1 MLGKS
6 ARESGPHARR
16 AATLGGWS
24 DVDVDLLDLGS
35 TTATLSTVANLE
47 SLAAVVHLGH
57 PAQPTPELE
66 RTLLS
71 SDRSLML
78 TAAVAV
84 PSEWVWVGRTADA
97 TGVAI
102 VDESGMR
109 DCRHALRTMG
119 VSPHLVP
126 TTTSVAERIQL
137 AGEHGTLVVERS
149 ATPPGFQELPG
160 SAGLQAVPLLWY
172 GLLETPSAPVVFDT
186 PAQVWLA
193 FGPRDDHRGSLQQS
207 LGVFAAADID
217 LQHLRSQRSQ
227 AGPHV
232 FLTSFTCES
241 SDVLAHV
248 VGEFGS
254 RGVEHRVL
262 AVLTGQQFLPG
273 PDALTPVWSGV
284 EVPAP

>member
-16 AATLGGWS
+16 AAALGGWS
-24 DVDVDLLDLGS
+24 EPEVDMLDLGS
-35 TTATLSTVANLE
+35 TSATLSTVAHLDTL
-47 SLAAVVHLGH
+47 SAVVHIGH

-78 TAAVAV
+78 TSAVAV
-84 PSEWVWVGRTADA
+84 PSEWVWVGRTAEA

-119 VSPHLVP
+119 VSRHLVP

-149 ATPPGFQELPG
+149 ATPAGFQELPG

-172 GLLETPSAPVVFDT
+172 GLLETSTLPGFDS

-207 LGVFAAADID
+207 LGVFAAAEID

-232 FLTSFTCES
+232 FLTSFTCAS
-241 SDVLAHV
+241 SAALEGVLA
-248 VGEFGS
+248 EFAA

-262 AVLTGQQFLPG
+262 AVLPGHSFSPG
-273 PDALTPVWSGV
+273 PDALTPVWSEA
-284 EVPAP
+284 EVAVP

>member
-24 DVDVDLLDLGS
+24 EPDVDMLDLGS
-35 TTATLSTVANLE
+35 TSATLSTVAHLDNL
-47 SLAAVVHLGH
+47 SAVVHIGH

-78 TAAVAV
+78 TSAVAV

-126 TTTSVAERIQL
+126 TTTSVAERIRL

-149 ATPPGFQELPG
+149 ATPAGFQELPG

-172 GLLETPSAPVVFDT
+172 GLLETAGTPQAFDS

-207 LGVFAAADID
+207 LGVFAAAEID

-232 FLTSFTCES
+232 FLTSFTCAS
-241 SDVLAHV
+241 SAVLEV
-248 VGEFGS
+248 VLGEFAA

-262 AVLTGQQFLPG
+262 AVLPGHSFSPG

-284 EVPAP
+284 EVSAP

>member
-16 AATLGGWS
+16 AAVLGGWS
-24 DVDVDLLDLGS
+24 DVDVEMLDLGS
-35 TTATLSTVANLE
+35 TTATLSTVAHLENL
-47 SLAAVVHLGH
+47 SAVVHIGH

-109 DCRHALRTMG
+109 DCRHVLRTMG

-149 ATPPGFQELPG
+149 ATPEGFQELPG
-160 SAGLQAVPLLWY
+160 SAGLHAVPLLWY
-172 GLLETPSAPVVFDT
+172 GLLETPSAPVAFEG

-207 LGVFAAADID
+207 LGVFAGAEID

-227 AGPHV
+227 EGPHV
-232 FLTSFTCES
+232 FLTSFTCLG
-241 SDVLAHV
+241 SDALAQVLA
-248 VGEFGS
+248 EFAS

-284 EVPAP
+284 EVAAS